1 VIFASCDLRFLLGP
15 LNESSMP
22 ETVIQP
28 VATRAQQKAA
38 FQLPWQLYRDDANW
52 VPPLRLNQKEL
63 LGFKR
68 HPFYEKNEG
77 QVFLATQ
84 NGKAVG
90 RILANTNLEHNRRY
104 KDKVGFVGF
113 FESIDDQTVADQL
126 FGAAAEWLRERD
138 LDTMRGPI
146 NPSLNYEV
154 GLLTEGFDTPPTFMM
169 TYNHAYYPKL
179 FDDAGFVK
187 SQDLYAFDGHVDML
201 ASLDKKLD
209 FVVREATRRFNIDM
223 RQLDTK
229 NFDAE
234 VRMFLDI
241 YNQSLG
247 GTWGFTPL
255 SGPEVDAIAKSLKHL
270 IVPELTTICEVEG
283 KPIAAVFGLLDYNPR
298 IKRIDGKLFP
308 FGFLRLMMNRR
319 GIKRVRLMSTNVIPE
334 YQKWGVGLVALS
346 RLVPDILSWG
356 IEEAE
361 FSWVLE
367 SNHLSY
373 KSLKR
378 GGAILSKSYRVY
390 DRPV

>member
-1 VIFASCDLRFLLGP
+1 MA
-15 LNESSMP
+15 
-22 ETVIQP
+22 ETIVQP
-28 VATRAQQKAA
+28 VTNRSQRKAA
-38 FQLPWQLYRDDANW
+38 FQLPWRLYKDDPNW

-63 LGFKR
+63 LGFKK

-84 NGKAVG
+84 DGRAVG
-90 RILANTNLEHNRRY
+90 RVLAATNAEHNRRY
-104 KDKVGFVGF
+104 GESLGFLGF
-113 FESIDDQTVADQL
+113 FESIDDQQVANSL
-126 FGAAAEWLRERD
+126 FDAAAAWLRERG

-154 GLLTEGFDTPPTFMM
+154 GLLIDGFDTPPTFMM
-169 TYNHAYYPKL
+169 TYNHPYYARL
-179 FDDAGFVK
+179 FDDAGFQK
-187 SQDLYAFDGHVDML
+187 AQDLYAFDGHVDML
-201 ASLDKKLD
+201 ESLDKKLD
-209 FVVREATRRFNIDM
+209 FVVREATRRFKIEM
-223 RQLDTK
+223 RKLDTK
-229 NFDAE
+229 RFDSD

-255 SGPEVDAIAKSLKHL
+255 SEAEVDAIAKSLKHL
-270 IVPELTTICEVEG
+270 IVPELTTICEVDG

-298 IKRIDGKLFP
+298 IKKIDGRLFP
-308 FGFLRLMMNRR
+308 FGFIKLLRNRR
-319 GIKRVRLMSTNVIPE
+319 AIKRVRLLSTNVIPE

-346 RLVPDILSWG
+346 GLVPEVLSWG

-378 GGAILSKSYRVY
+378 GGAILSKSYRIY
-390 DRPV
+390 DRTTNLADAEGA